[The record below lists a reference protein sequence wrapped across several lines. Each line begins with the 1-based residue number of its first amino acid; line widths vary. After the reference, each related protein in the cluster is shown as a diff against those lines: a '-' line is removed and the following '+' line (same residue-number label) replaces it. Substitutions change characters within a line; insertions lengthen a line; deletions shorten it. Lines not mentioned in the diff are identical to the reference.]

1 MQKIIYFPLIPRLQ
15 AMFRSLTLF
24 KLMVCHAAN
33 KSKTG
38 VMNGPQDGSAWRHVD
53 TTWPEFGSSPI
64 NVRFDLLIDGV
75 NPFGQQRTNHST
87 WPITIVLYNLP
98 PFLAIRSC
106 FILLST
112 IVPCI
117 AHAHKHNTLIYI
129 CIHTHTHTHSHT
141 C

>member
-1 MQKIIYFPLIPRLQ
+1 
-15 AMFRSLTLF
+15 MFRSPTLF

-53 TTWPEFGSSPI
+53 TTWPEFGSSPR

-87 WPITIVLYNLP
+87 WPITLVLYNLP

-129 CIHTHTHTHSHT
+129 CIHTHTHTHSLTHLLMALYYNNVFFYYV
-141 C
+141 